1 MAGTVSAPA
10 QAAPP
15 PPGYPSNEVMGYGQG
30 SAANYPIRRGFYDA
44 DANQG
49 FGLDKAW
56 WKHGIYS
63 VGAISWAMGGTERW
77 WEGTD
82 FLTRVYANK
91 ITCDS
96 WGCQV
101 EASQPVKTV
110 AGTQSV
116 TTYYSQPVYGQLGLK
131 TIYCEGYIVCPWW
144 VTGAMDG
151 TLKRSATDTESAG
164 NKVQPSSSDSLYI
177 SYAPL
182 AVGSSVEKADV
193 DNQQK
198 DIKQA
203 DLAAA
208 K

>member
-1 MAGTVSAPA
+1 
-10 QAAPP
+10 
-15 PPGYPSNEVMGYGQG
+15 MGYGQG
-30 SAANYPIRRGFYDA
+30 SAANYPIRRGFYDSDA
-44 DANQG
+44 DQG
-49 FGLDKAW
+49 FGFDKAW

-96 WGCQV
+96 FGCQV
-101 EASQPVKTV
+101 DASQPVKTV
-110 AGTQSV
+110 TGTQSV
-116 TTYYSQPVYGQLGLK
+116 TTYYGQPVYGQLGLK

-151 TLKRSATDTESAG
+151 TLSRSTAGTESADK
-164 NKVQPSSSDSLYI
+164 KVQPTSPGSLYI
-177 SYAPL
+177 SFEPL
-182 AVGSSVEKADV
+182 AVGSTV
-193 DNQQK
+193 DRSDLDKQQK
-198 DIKQA
+198 KIKQA
-203 DLAAA
+203 DLSAT